1 MNKWLGLILI
11 ISCAAFWSNNA
22 VGQDYRE
29 ETDQDT
35 VPRKSRFLDRVYIGG
50 NVGAQFGRVTFIDIS
65 PNIGFLL
72 TKNRKLSAG
81 VGVTYQ
87 YLNVKHQGDTYD
99 THTYGGRVFGR
110 YMIWHGIT
118 VQAEL
123 EMLNLECY
131 RPPPFDGLQRR
142 WLPAVLLGG
151 GYTQT
156 FGGRTGISLMVF
168 YNFLDHEC
176 SPYSNPIFRI
186 GFNVGI

>member
-1 MNKWLGLILI
+1 MREWLISSKVVLVLLI
-11 ISCAAFWSNNA
+11 SSMSV

-29 ETDQDT
+29 ESKSDT
-35 VPRKSRFLDRVYIGG
+35 IQKKPRFLDRVYVGG
-50 NVGAQFGRVTFIDIS
+50 NIGAQFGRVTFIDIS

-87 YLNVKHQGDTYD
+87 YLNVRHQGDTYD

-110 YMIWHGIT
+110 YLIWHGIT
-118 VQAEL
+118 VQAEI

-142 WLPAVLLGG
+142 WLPALMLGG

-156 FGGRTGISLMVF
+156 FGGRTGISLMVL